1 MSLFM
6 LFEILRTLER
16 LLANLAIMRFQWYM
30 DSKMAGDMV
39 PFNCDN
45 ITITPVAAQAQVIGR
60 FSANMVVGEMNI
72 ELFRI
77 VVGLGAI
84 TPATLN
90 VISHESGGMT
100 LSRRVYIAEEVEF
113 G

>member
-1 MSLFM
+1 
-6 LFEILRTLER
+6 
-16 LLANLAIMRFQWYM
+16 
-30 DSKMAGDMV
+30 
-39 PFNCDN
+39 
-45 ITITPVAAQAQVIGR
+45 
-60 FSANMVVGEMNI
+60 
-72 ELFRI
+72 LFRI